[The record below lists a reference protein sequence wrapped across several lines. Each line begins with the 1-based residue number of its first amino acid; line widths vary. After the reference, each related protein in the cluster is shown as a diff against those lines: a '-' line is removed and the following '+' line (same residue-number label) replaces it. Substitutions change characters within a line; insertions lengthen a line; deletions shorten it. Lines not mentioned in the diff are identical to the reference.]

1 MLEVRCHSH
10 LRAPAST
17 DLHSRH
23 IVAAFIPCLGNDK
36 RATLY
41 RVISLHPARIFVC
54 LVIALTLCAGCKSHD
69 KFRNTTARDA
79 SYDTPDG
86 SNPDGSSSG
95 GAGGKNGGGGKGS
108 SGNGSGGA
116 NGGDRDGSANGGAAN
131 GSLEDGYIPIPTA
144 FDGAVPDG
152 ATFDAAALGL
162 DAAIDLPLGTLILE
176 DGAIVLPDGEVLD
189 VDAAVARYT
198 PEVDVTMCAI
208 GDSDMWSTQ
217 VDISDEGGF
226 SLVPGQV
233 GFGLA
238 YRGGRVAGCV
248 QTLDALPIPGESG
261 FGDPRLIAT
270 DCAALTDVSLLA
282 DGDGWRMAWVDN
294 FTDTAELH
302 TIPLDATMG
311 IVEGATRRTLTNNEN
326 KQERKPVM
334 RDIDGTP
341 MVAWI
346 TEDVVSRA
354 RSISTQLLVDGSV
367 TQTVVKE
374 SAGQS
379 PQGIALAQMGESNAA
394 VAWVGPAESP
404 GVWLQPLTAAGVARG
419 KPVQLTT
426 RIAAS
431 SSVDLATRLDGGA
444 AIYSIEI
451 DGIPQIRFWRLDNY
465 GQPVATERVIVGPP
479 LHAQGASLA
488 TLGGGYAVA
497 YRALP
502 GGDVTKPEVRL
513 TFVTK
518 EGNVMRDEGGNLL
531 TFAIGDAT
539 LAQGRVSVSVSVE
552 GEVMV
557 AWIDGDM
564 STGRNQLKVVRRRL
578 NCQ

>member
-1 MLEVRCHSH
+1 
-10 LRAPAST
+10 
-17 DLHSRH
+17 
-23 IVAAFIPCLGNDK
+23 
-36 RATLY
+36 
-41 RVISLHPARIFVC
+41 VISLHPARIFFGSA
-54 LVIALTLCAGCKSHD
+54 LALTLCAGCKTHD
-69 KFRNTTARDA
+69 KFRDTNARDA
-79 SYDTPDG
+79 SYDRLDG
-86 SNPDGSSSG
+86 SGPDGSSNG
-95 GAGGKNGGGGKGS
+95 GNGGKNGSG
-108 SGNGSGGA
+108 GNGSGA
-116 NGGDRDGSANGGAAN
+116 NGGGDRDGSANGGGAN

-176 DGAIVLPDGEVLD
+176 DGAIVLPDGEVID
-189 VDAAVARYT
+189 VDAAVGRYT

-248 QTLDALPIPGESG
+248 QTLDALPIPAETG
-261 FGDPRLIAT
+261 FGDPRLIGT

-282 DGDGWRMAWVDN
+282 DADGWRMSWVDN
-294 FTDTAELH
+294 FTGMAELH
-302 TIPLDATMG
+302 TIALDGQMG
-311 IVEGATRRTLTNNEN
+311 IAEGALRRTLTSNED
-326 KQERKPVM
+326 KQERNPVM
-334 RDIDGTP
+334 ATIDDTP

-346 TEDVVSRA
+346 TEDVLSRA
-354 RSISTQLLVDGSV
+354 RSISTQLLVDGSNA
-367 TQTVVKE
+367 QTVVKE
-374 SAGQS
+374 SAAQS
-379 PQGIALAQMGESNAA
+379 PQGIALAQMGETNAA

-404 GVWLQPLTAAGVARG
+404 GVWLQPLTVAGAARSG
-419 KPVQLTT
+419 PIQLTD
-426 RIAAS
+426 RVAAS
-431 SSVDLATRLDGGA
+431 SSVDLATRTDGGA
-444 AIYSIEI
+444 VIYSIEI
-451 DGIPQIRFWRLDNY
+451 DGIPQVRFRRLDLY
-465 GQPVATERVIVGPP
+465 GKPVATERVIIGPP
-479 LHAQGASLA
+479 LRGQGASLA

-502 GGDVTKPEVRL
+502 GGDVTSPEVRL

-531 TFAIGDAT
+531 TFPIGDAT

>member
-1 MLEVRCHSH
+1 
-10 LRAPAST
+10 
-17 DLHSRH
+17 
-23 IVAAFIPCLGNDK
+23 
-36 RATLY
+36 
-41 RVISLHPARIFVC
+41 VISLHPARIF
-54 LVIALTLCAGCKSHD
+54 LWLILALTLCVGCKSHER
-69 KFRNTTARDA
+69 FRDTSARDA
-79 SYDTPDG
+79 SYDGPDG
-86 SNPDGSSSG
+86 SGPDGSG
-95 GAGGKNGGGGKGS
+95 NGGKGGGGKGS
-108 SGNGSGGA
+108 SGNGSGGNGSSG
-116 NGGDRDGSANGGAAN
+116 NGGDRDGSTNGGGAN

-176 DGAIVLPDGEVLD
+176 DGAIVLPDGEVID
-189 VDAAVARYT
+189 VDAAIGRYT

-208 GDSDMWSTQ
+208 GDSDMWSTP

-248 QTLDALPIPGESG
+248 QTLRGLPIPAETG
-261 FGDPRLIAT
+261 FGDPQLVAT

-302 TIPLDATMG
+302 TIALDGSMG
-311 IVEGATRRTLTNNEN
+311 IVEGAMRRTLTMND
-326 KQERKPVM
+326 KQERKPVLANV
-334 RDIDGTP
+334 DNTP

-354 RSISTQLLVDGSV
+354 RSISTQLLTDGSLA
-367 TQTVVKE
+367 QNVVKE
-374 SAGQS
+374 SASYS

-404 GVWLQPLTAAGVARG
+404 GVWLQPLTVAGAARG
-419 KPVQLTT
+419 KPLLLTE
-426 RIAAS
+426 RVAAS

-451 DGIPQIRFWRLDNY
+451 DGIPQIRFRRLDNY
-465 GQPVATERVIVGPP
+465 GQPVASERVIVGPP
-479 LHAQGASLA
+479 LHGQGASLA

-502 GGDVTKPEVRL
+502 GGDVTAPEVRL

-531 TFAIGDAT
+531 TFPIGDAT